1 MTLPKTT
8 LPKTTGR
15 NTTEANET
23 SADQTEPE
31 QDDAGLNMVM
41 LRGRLSRP
49 AELRVLPSG
58 DRLVA
63 LELSVPRSGAKTESV
78 PVVWHDAPAVAEAL
92 DVNQAVVVLGRVRR
106 RFFRAGGATQSR
118 TEVVAETVIPARQA
132 KRARSLV
139 AKAKARLEAAG
150 AEGG

>member
-1 MTLPKTT
+1 MTLPKATE
-8 LPKTTGR
+8 PNKA
-15 NTTEANET
+15 TEANKPVPST
-23 SADQTEPE
+23 DADQ
-31 QDDAGLNMVM
+31 QDVGLNVVM

-63 LELSVPRSGAKTESV
+63 LELSVPQSGVRTESV
-78 PVVWHDAPAVAEAL
+78 PVVWHDAPATAEML
-92 DVNQAVVVLGRVRR
+92 DVNQAVMVLGRVRR
-106 RFFRAGGATQSR
+106 RFFRAGGSTQSR

-139 AKAKARLEAAG
+139 AKAKVRLEAAG
-150 AEGG
+150 AEAG